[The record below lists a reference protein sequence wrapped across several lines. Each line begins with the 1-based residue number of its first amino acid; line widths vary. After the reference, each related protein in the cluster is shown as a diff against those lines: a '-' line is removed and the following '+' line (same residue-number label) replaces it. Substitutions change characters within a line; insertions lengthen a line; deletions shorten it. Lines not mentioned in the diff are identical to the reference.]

1 METVGFA
8 AAVKSFGW
16 DAVRLFD
23 SGVLGVE
30 GRPGLPPRLKSFGW
44 DAPCLFDSGVLGVEG
59 AGFAAATKGLD
70 RNAARL
76 L

>member
-1 METVGFA
+1 M
-8 AAVKSFGW
+8 
-16 DAVRLFD
+16 
-23 SGVLGVE
+23 GVE
-30 GRPGLPPRLKSFGW
+30 GAGRVGRAAGPGAGDEL
-44 DAPCLFDSGVLGVEG
+44 VLGVEG